1 MTIEL
6 TGIVSGSQC
15 TSEQMFGDAVAR
27 ATSGLRSLGV
37 ASGHSVGLLLR
48 NDVNFLMAQVAVGR
62 AGAYPVL
69 LNWHSGANDIAYVLR
84 DCAADVLIAHA
95 DLLPRVRAV
104 LPPGCRIVSVSTP
117 AEVQAAFSIPPAD
130 CRVEKADLD
139 WRVWMQDPAP
149 AVVEDTGSRG
159 ALYYTSGTTGRPK
172 GVIREAVDAA
182 GARRMQS
189 IVDEVFGVAREQPVR
204 VLVSAP
210 IYHAAPNFFANRGA
224 EPGSLTVLE
233 PRFNAERTLALV
245 ERHRITHLYLVP
257 TMMIK
262 LLELPHEVR
271 SKYDLSSLQRVIHSA
286 APCPRDVKHRMIAW
300 LGPVIYEFYGGTETG
315 CVTLLGSD
323 EWLRKVGSVGRLMK
337 ESGLKVF
344 LDNGDEAARGAVGE
358 IYACNFRLPAFTYLH
373 LPEKRDEVERG
384 GLITVGDLGYL
395 DDDGYLFLC
404 DRKRDMIISGGAN
417 IYPAEI
423 ESVLH
428 GMPGV
433 ADCAVFGIPDEVFG
447 ESVCAHVALKPAA
460 KLSSADV
467 IAWLKERLASYQVPK
482 IVKIDGDL
490 PREESGKIMKRKIR
504 DLYWEGAGRAI

>member
-1 MTIEL
+1 VTVEL
-6 TGIVSGSQC
+6 TGIVSGSHPV
-15 TSEQMFGDAVAR
+15 TEPLFGDAVAK
-27 ATSGLRSLGV
+27 ATSQLRWLGI
-37 ASGHSVGLLLR
+37 APGRSVGLLLR
-48 NDVNFLMAQVAVGR
+48 NDVNFLIAQTAVSK

-69 LNWHSGANDIAYVLR
+69 LNWHSGASDIAYVLQ

-95 DLLPRVRAV
+95 DLIPKVRAALPRA
-104 LPPGCRIVSVSTP
+104 CRIVSVPTP
-117 AEVQAAFSIPPAD
+117 AEVRAAFSIPPAD
-130 CRVEKADLD
+130 CRVQDPDID
-139 WRVWMQDPAP
+139 WRDWMQGQAQ
-149 AVVEDTGSRG
+149 AVLDDVGSRG

-172 GVIREAVDAA
+172 GVVREAVDGA
-182 GARRMQS
+182 GLRRMHS
-189 IVDEVFGVAREQPVR
+189 IVDEVFGVARGQPVR

-233 PRFNAERTLALV
+233 PRFDAERALALV
-245 ERHRITHLYLVP
+245 ERYRITHLYLVP

-262 LLELPHEVR
+262 LLAVPCDVR
-271 SKYDLSSLQRVIHSA
+271 SRYDLSSLQRVVHSA
-286 APCPRDVKHRMIAW
+286 APCPRDVKLRMIEW

-323 EWLRKVGSVGRLMK
+323 EWLKKVGSVGRLMQDC
-337 ESGLKVF
+337 GLKVF
-344 LDNGDEAARGAVGE
+344 LDNGDEAEAGAIGE

-373 LPEKRDEVERG
+373 LPEKRTEVERD
-384 GLITVGDLGYL
+384 GLITVGDLGYV
-395 DDDGYLFLC
+395 DEDGYLFLC
-404 DRKRDMIISGGAN
+404 DRKRDMVISGGAN

-447 ESVCAHVALKPAA
+447 ESVCAHVELKPAA
-460 KLSSADV
+460 NVSPSDV
-467 IAWLKERLASYQVPK
+467 MAWLGERLAGYQVPK
-482 IVKIDGDL
+482 IVKIDGGL

-504 DLYWEGAGRAI
+504 DLYWQGAGRTI